1 AMELSAEIAFFKA
14 VKAGLVKL
22 ISDDDTTAPRKNRAD
37 IDAQIQQ
44 LVSKSIISE
53 GVVDIYESLGLEKPD
68 ISILSDAFLQEV
80 KNLEYKNV
88 AVELSNRLIRGR
100 IKVMRRTNLVQSQ
113 KFSEKLF
120 EALDKYHKRGL
131 VSAKIIEELIELAKE
146 INQAFKRGEES
157 GLSKEE
163 IAFYDA
169 LANHETAK
177 EVMGDEKLQLIAHE
191 LTKAVKDNMS
201 TDWNLRES
209 ARAKMRVTVKRLLKK
224 YG

>member
-1 AMELSAEIAFFKA
+1 EIIKDMFHGHDYQKFFSDKPTERMQAIMEAVDFIIGKGEETKRDFIRVVTELAKAHALCSTTKRAMELSAEIAFFKA

-88 AVELSNRLIRGR
+88 AVELLNRLIRGR
-100 IKVMRRTNLVQSQ
+100 IKVMQRTNLVQSQ

-146 INQAFKRGEES
+146 
-157 GLSKEE
+157 
-163 IAFYDA
+163 
-169 LANHETAK
+169 
-177 EVMGDEKLQLIAHE
+177 
-191 LTKAVKDNMS
+191 
-201 TDWNLRES
+201 
-209 ARAKMRVTVKRLLKK
+209 
-224 YG
+224 